1 MNWLLNMLNFDL
13 RGKLFPYEIIPCDLS
28 EFSSVFVD
36 KFSNSQSR
44 KLHFDRYLK
53 YSTDLKILVDLP
65 FLKQWVNGSFV
76 TLKNNP
82 DDIDFITFLDHS
94 VVKSL
99 DKNLERFRSSNS
111 WLVYGVD
118 AYIVEVYQ
126 PGSEQYYFTESDSS
140 YWLDRFGKTRRT
152 VKRGSNPKGFLE
164 IYF

>member
-1 MNWLLNMLNFDL
+1 MLNFDL
-13 RGKLFPYEIIPCDLS
+13 RGNLFPYEIIPCDLS

-99 DKNLERFRSSNS
+99 DKNL
-111 WLVYGVD
+111 W
-118 AYIVEVYQ
+118 
-126 PGSEQYYFTESDSS
+126 
-140 YWLDRFGKTRRT
+140 
-152 VKRGSNPKGFLE
+152 KR
-164 IYF
+164 